1 MNKYRNLRAKIDAL
15 IDKEMPDK
23 LTYEVVKKLEITDEL
38 ENSIDCDDEYYDLLN
53 DEQAEKLTDLIYDF
67 YMATEEPLH
76 IYKLVNS
83 TLREVYKRGGYENFK
98 LAYFSKEQST
108 IEENIIQGS
117 IVWKENLIGE

>member
-23 LTYEVVKKLEITDEL
+23 PTYEVVKKLEITDEL

-53 DEQAEKLTDLIYDF
+53 DEQAEQLTDLIYDF
-67 YMATEEPLH
+67 YIATEEPLH

-83 TLREVYKRGGYENFK
+83 TLREVYSRGGYENFK
-98 LAYFSKEQST
+98 LSYFSKEQAI
-108 IEENIIQGS
+108 IEENIIQGA
-117 IVWKENLIGE
+117 IV